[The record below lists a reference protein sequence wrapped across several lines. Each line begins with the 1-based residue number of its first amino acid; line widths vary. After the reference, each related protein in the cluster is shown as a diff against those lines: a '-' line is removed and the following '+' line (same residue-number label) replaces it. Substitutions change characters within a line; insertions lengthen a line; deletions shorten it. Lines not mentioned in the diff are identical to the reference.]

1 MLIFIS
7 HLSFA
12 FCQVILWIVLV
23 TQLSAV
29 SYVGSLVS
37 CYNFRSLRL
46 SCRKWTKYESALF
59 RSESVSLR
67 VDSLYA
73 EEVEAVK
80 ALAAFQLL
88 LQYRFVSE
96 AELKQRLG
104 FETSPSV

>member
-1 MLIFIS
+1 
-7 HLSFA
+7 
-12 FCQVILWIVLV
+12 
-23 TQLSAV
+23 
-29 SYVGSLVS
+29 
-37 CYNFRSLRL
+37 
-46 SCRKWTKYESALF
+46 
-59 RSESVSLR
+59 VSLR